1 MSLHVV
7 ATIPIDPAQA
17 AAAAPA
23 LAALAE
29 GSRSEEGCLSYE
41 VFSSQAVPGV
51 FVTIEEW
58 RSQEDLDAHM
68 ATPHV
73 ASALEI
79 AGPLLAGDIVIHPLA
94 PVGG

>member
-1 MSLHVV
+1 MSIRVV
-7 ATIPIDPAQA
+7 ATIPINPAEAVTA
-17 AAAAPA
+17 AAA

-29 GSRSEEGCLSYE
+29 GSRSDEGCLSYE

-73 ASALEI
+73 ASAFEI
-79 AGPLLAGDIVIHPLA
+79 AGPLLAGDIAIHPLA
-94 PVGG
+94 PVEG